1 MGKNVKPKRVA
12 DLYRKFILEFD
23 KDWPEGCEREFW
35 DKPLV
40 GVYRG
45 VTFVT
50 NNIYMFEMFLRI
62 QLDDCSGVDETCL
75 RGAKYF
81 ESPKLEDKLMDEVL
95 SGAFTSGIYL
105 KQGLIVPRR
114 TDINC
119 PHGYGHMLMLAKT
132 PENLEML
139 LTNIVL
145 EHIRSVQIA
154 YNREP
159 QSVWGDRG
167 LWPNK
172 NTSFPSLSAEVVINN
187 TAYHNETSDLFKDI
201 DHPHY
206 GKQFDRLSHSLRCAR
221 LKFERENRSM

>member
-23 KDWPEGCEREFW
+23 KDWPAGCEREFW

-40 GVYRG
+40 GVYSG

-50 NNIYMFEMFLRI
+50 NNIYMFEMFYRI
-62 QLDDCSGVDETCL
+62 QIEGEGSENGGRSRGGVYVESRKLEPHLLEAVL
-75 RGAKYF
+75 RG
-81 ESPKLEDKLMDEVL
+81 E
-95 SGAFTSGIYL
+95 FTSGIYL

-159 QSVWGDRG
+159 QGVWGDRG

-172 NTSFPSLSAEVVINN
+172 NTAFPSLSAEVVINN
-187 TAYHNETSDLFKDI
+187 TAYHNDTSDLFKDI
-201 DHPHY
+201 DHPHF